1 MYLLD
6 NVTNINDKL
15 ITLYLLTYTLSTI
28 TYSDLS
34 VLSKMYQM
42 AQSKKPVVVH
52 YRLQYLRTLF

>member
-34 VLSKMYQM
+34 VLSKMYQV
-42 AQSKKPVVVH
+42 AQ
-52 YRLQYLRTLF
+52 